1 MDTDDF
7 SPPGGTPSPTAARFA
22 DITRMSVN
30 ELRDYRLAL
39 EAEIARVD
47 AATRAKQASI
57 DAAALFFKK

>member
-1 MDTDDF
+1 MDADDF
-7 SPPGGTPSPTAARFA
+7 SPLSGEAAPASPGFA

>member
-7 SPPGGTPSPTAARFA
+7 SPPGGGPSPASPRFA